1 MNERLVAFAEFYLEA
16 AGIADAD
23 GVGGDTYIPKPI
35 LFTHIS
41 HSLTLTGTPTG
52 ADIDIQDDASD
63 IVTAMDISTA
73 ALYALATP
81 VVIAAGSLMEL
92 DLNLAGGS
100 TPKAAGKVVL
110 WGSVNE

>member
-1 MNERLVAFAEFYLEA
+1 MNERLIAFAEFFLEA
-16 AGIADAD
+16 AQADAD
-23 GVGGDTYIPKPI
+23 GVGGKTYVPAPM

-41 HSLTLTGTPTG
+41 HNLTMTGTPTLNT
-52 ADIDIQDDASD
+52 IDVQDDGTD
-63 IVTAMDISTA
+63 INAALDISTA